1 MNNKVNPTAISPYL
15 AGALCRCPSCGKGS
29 LFSGF
34 IDLRKSCES
43 CGLSFD
49 FADAG
54 DGPAV
59 FIILIVG
66 FMIVGGVLYVELTY
80 QPPYWVHGI
89 IWFPLTLILGLG
101 LLRPLKAL
109 LVALQYK
116 NKARQGELK

>member
-1 MNNKVNPTAISPYL
+1 MNSKVNQTAISPYL
-15 AGALCRCPSCGKGS
+15 AGALCKCPSCGKGR

-34 IDLRKSCES
+34 IDLRKNCQS
-43 CGLSFD
+43 CGLNFD

-66 FMIVGGVLYVELTY
+66 FMIVGGVLYVELVY
-80 QPPYWVHGI
+80 QPPYWVHLV

-101 LLRPLKAL
+101 LLRPLKAV

-116 NKARQGELK
+116 NKAKQGELE